1 MHIGFP
7 ALAASAFLVLTSAAC
22 AEDAVVPDEFEQQQQ
37 SVGACDAYGTG
48 FAKLPGT
55 NTCARVSGYLRY
67 EKSYSNRGDI
77 NTGGQAVLDFE
88 TRSD

>member
-1 MHIGFP
+1 MHIGFL
-7 ALAASAFLVLTSAAC
+7 ALAASAALLLAGTAR
-22 AEDAVVPDEFEQQQQ
+22 AEDAVVPDEFEQQQ

-55 NTCARVSGYLRY
+55 DTCARVSGYLRY
-67 EKSYSNRGDI
+67 EKSYSNRGGTR
-77 NTGGQAVLDFE
+77 NGGGAVLDFE